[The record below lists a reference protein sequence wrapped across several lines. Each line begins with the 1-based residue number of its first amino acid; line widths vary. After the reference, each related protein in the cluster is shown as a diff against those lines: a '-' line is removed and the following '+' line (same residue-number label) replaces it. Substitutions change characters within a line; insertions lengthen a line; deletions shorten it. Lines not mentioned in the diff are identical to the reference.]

1 MTKHYTV
8 NEYMEE
14 YQNLKTY
21 KFKLSDGNTSEVQ
34 ALSEKQAR
42 SEMMHRFASMNVMGI
57 NPPEILEVQDEESN

>member
-1 MTKHYTV
+1 M
-8 NEYMEE
+8 
-14 YQNLKTY
+14 KTY